1 VVIHWRGDGSSYLLH
16 PQTSRVPRFAFGKYR
31 GHTVDEVMRVESSC
45 LAWFLSKIEGCEEL
59 KEAIEAHPRF
69 PAVRESW
76 LECRRK
82 REQQAEWRQG
92 QFSQPTIDGVCEELF
107 KPEEEKGL

>member
-1 VVIHWRGDGSSYLLH
+1 MVIHWRGDGSSYLLH

-45 LAWFLSKIEGCEEL
+45 LVWFLSKIEGCEEL
-59 KEAIEAHPRF
+59 KEAIEGASEVPRRAGILAGM
-69 PAVRESW
+69 PAEEGAAGGMAAGAV
-76 LECRRK
+76 LPADHRR
-82 REQQAEWRQG
+82 RLR
-92 QFSQPTIDGVCEELF
+92 ELF